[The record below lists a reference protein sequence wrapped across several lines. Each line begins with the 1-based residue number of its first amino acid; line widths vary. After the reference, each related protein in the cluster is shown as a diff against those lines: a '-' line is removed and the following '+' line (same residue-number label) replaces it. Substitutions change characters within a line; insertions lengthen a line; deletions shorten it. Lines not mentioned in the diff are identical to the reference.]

1 MKIGIDIDEVIAEY
15 LKNFLEYLSSKK
27 GIYIDYSDI
36 KDYNSLSN
44 VLGIDDE
51 KVGDLIID
59 HTNNTLALLELELI
73 EGSLEAINFLD
84 DNHEIYFITSRH
96 PSNKI
101 KTIDFFK
108 KHFPNKNFKIIFSG
122 DAWGGNKSK
131 AEICLEIGCDFIIE
145 DNSVYAKECASNGI
159 KVILFDKP
167 LNKLEKPTKNIFRVR
182 GWKEAIDKINKFELR
197 QNVE

>member
-122 DAWGGNKSK
+122 DAWRGNK
-131 AEICLEIGCDFIIE
+131 
-145 DNSVYAKECASNGI
+145 
-159 KVILFDKP
+159 
-167 LNKLEKPTKNIFRVR
+167 
-182 GWKEAIDKINKFELR
+182 
-197 QNVE
+197 